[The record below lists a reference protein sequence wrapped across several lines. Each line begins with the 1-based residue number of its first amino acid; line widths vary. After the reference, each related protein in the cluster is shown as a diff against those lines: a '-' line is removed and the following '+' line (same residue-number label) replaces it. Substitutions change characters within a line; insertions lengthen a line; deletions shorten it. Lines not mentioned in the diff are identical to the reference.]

1 MSSNDAIRFLKQHK
15 NQIIGLLKKAFRWYK
30 KSQGGHSGGGGGGG
44 GGQGQGQGGQGGY
57 GGQQCQQ
64 QQQYQQPQ
72 QNYGGQQQQ
81 GGSWGQGPPGGGGQY
96 YPHAPAPGS
105 YPMPNTVPHQSGV
118 KPNHP
123 NFDDN
128 QVNSHNE
135 QYTQLR
141 NQARSEGD
149 AMARC
154 YDQAH
159 AAFGSGD
166 GARASALSKEGHEHK
181 ARMED
186 LNRQASEWIFK
197 ANNADE
203 SEGTIDL
210 HGLTVKEAIERT
222 ENYVRD
228 ARRQGRSQIRVVT
241 GKGLH
246 SRDHVA
252 KIKPAIAK
260 LMQDENLS
268 AQVDPR
274 NAGVIIVDLTG
285 SGSRDADA
293 LTRDAARSATGNEND
308 CVIM

>member
-1 MSSNDAIRFLKQHK
+1 
-15 NQIIGLLKKAFRWYK
+15 
-30 KSQGGHSGGGGGGG
+30 
-44 GGQGQGQGGQGGY
+44 
-57 GGQQCQQ
+57 
-64 QQQYQQPQ
+64 
-72 QNYGGQQQQ
+72 
-81 GGSWGQGPPGGGGQY
+81 
-96 YPHAPAPGS
+96 
-105 YPMPNTVPHQSGV
+105 MPNASFNHGGV

-135 QYTQLR
+135 QYMKLR
-141 NQARSEGD
+141 QEARSEGD

-154 YDQAH
+154 FDQAH
-159 AAFGSGD
+159 SAYASGD
-166 GARASALSKEGHEHK
+166 GARASQLSKEGHEHK

-186 LNRQASEWIFK
+186 LNKQASEWIFK

-203 SEGTIDL
+203 NEDTIDL
-210 HGLTVKEAIERT
+210 HGLTVHEAIDRT
-222 ENYVRD
+222 EAFVQD
-228 ARRQGRSQIRVVT
+228 ARRRNRTQIRVIT

-260 LMQDENLS
+260 LMQDENIS
-268 AQVDPR
+268 AHVDPR

-285 SGSRDADA
+285 SSAGQNSRDADA
-293 LTRDAARSATGNEND
+293 LTRDVARSVTGSDTD

>member
-1 MSSNDAIRFLKQHK
+1 MSSNDVIRFLKQHK
-15 NQIIGLLKKAFRWYK
+15 GPIIRLLKKAFAWYK
-30 KSQGGHSGGGGGGG
+30 KNNSNNGGGGGGYQQGQQQQQQGYYGGGQQGGGAWNQGPPGGGG
-44 GGQGQGQGGQGGY
+44 GGQGQG
-57 GGQQCQQ
+57 
-64 QQQYQQPQ
+64 
-72 QNYGGQQQQ
+72 
-81 GGSWGQGPPGGGGQY
+81 Y

-105 YPMPNTVPHQSGV
+105 YPMPAPVPQQGGV

-123 NFDDN
+123 NFNDN

-135 QYTQLR
+135 QYMALR

-159 AAFGSGD
+159 AAYAAGD

-203 SEGTIDL
+203 GEDTIDL
-210 HGLTVKEAIERT
+210 HGLTVHEALERT
-222 ENYVRD
+222 EAFVQD
-228 ARRQGRSQIRVVT
+228 SRRKGRTQIRVIT
-241 GKGLH
+241 GKGIH

-252 KIKPAIAK
+252 KIKPAIARM
-260 LMQDENLS
+260 MQEQNIS
-268 AQVDPR
+268 AHVDPR
-274 NAGVIIVDLTG
+274 NAGVIIVDLSGNGGGG
-285 SGSRDADA
+285 SSRDADA
-293 LTRDAARSATGNEND
+293 LTRDVARSTTGDEND